1 MVKLKGKL
9 SEFFCCC
16 ETKRGLQSERCL
28 FIELRGKPIAVVE
41 HLEGYKVNELFVLA
55 FS

>member
-16 ETKRGLQSERCL
+16 GTKFDIERVVSERCL
-28 FIELRGKPIAVVE
+28 FIELRGKPS
-41 HLEGYKVNELFVLA
+41 ELFCCCGTFRGLQ
-55 FS
+55 SE